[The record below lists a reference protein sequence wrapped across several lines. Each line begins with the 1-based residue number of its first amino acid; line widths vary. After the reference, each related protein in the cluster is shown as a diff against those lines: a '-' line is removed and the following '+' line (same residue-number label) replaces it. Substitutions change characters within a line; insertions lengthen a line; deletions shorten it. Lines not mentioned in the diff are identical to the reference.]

1 MARRPRSAAATAR
14 PGWAW
19 DLAAVLALLIL
30 PAIML
35 KELPGGLPPYGGD
48 VVLHVYPLFSLLAAG
63 LHAGRPALW
72 NFYAAGGYPLA
83 PYSALA
89 VDPPVAAALLA
100 LPVTAAIAALYAFDL
115 AVMGLGMYWL
125 AAELG
130 LSRPARLLAA
140 CTFAYG
146 GFVAAHAYAGH
157 LLELDAV
164 CWLPVAYLLLRRAI
178 TRHSWPYAAWCG
190 ATSGLMVLAAG
201 LQFLPF
207 ALAPLPALAL
217 WRLVVCVRAHASF
230 WRAAWPAVALL
241 LAGLVAAAL
250 AAVLLLPF
258 WELLGGTLRSAAV
271 PYATATA
278 QSLPSWQGLLLFAAP
293 NALGNPATGS
303 YWPASRFGPYFH
315 EIYAYAGLLP
325 LLLAPVALAR
335 RRAALPY
342 AALALLSLLVML
354 GWHTPLYLVIYH
366 LPGGGL
372 FRAPAR
378 AGLVVDFALAIVAA
392 YGLDALRE
400 STRGLGRLLAPV
412 ALALLALLAVLLAAA
427 NGAFGVP
434 AAGHA
439 TALAGAGRLAAALSL
454 GLVAWVGLRWDR
466 RLAGVLPA
474 LALLDLA
481 TANGPLL
488 QPTDPARYYS
498 HVEAAGTL
506 PPGAGAYRL
515 WARDNAI
522 LPGLGMVTRR
532 LYDVQD
538 FAPLALRDYW
548 QVSHPSEAART
559 GDQAVVTG
567 RDTIRD
573 TVPFFLN
580 LFGVRTIFSD
590 VPLSDPALRL
600 AGRVTTL
607 RWTIPGGADWN
618 MHPVRATSLLYR
630 NTAALPRSFVAPRAI
645 SIDDPAAA
653 LAALQRGAV
662 DLKQTAVLSRSPAPA
677 TGAVAA
683 AQRAW
688 AAWLSAAPENT
699 LTTVAAAGPRGG
711 YLVID
716 DGWFPGWTAT
726 VDGHEAPMQRADYLL
741 REVRLPPGRH
751 IVRLVYAPLPYLVGM
766 LMTLVTAV
774 ALLILAM
781 VGLLRGARRSRRA

>member
-1 MARRPRSAAATAR
+1 MAQRSAAALAR

-19 DLAAVLALLIL
+19 DLLAVLALLIL
-30 PAIML
+30 PALVL
-35 KELPGGLPPYGGD
+35 KEAPGGLPPYGGD

-63 LHAGRPALW
+63 LHAGRLALW

-89 VDPPVAAALLA
+89 FDPPVAAALLA

-115 AVMGLGMYWL
+115 AMMGLGMYWL
-125 AAELG
+125 AADLG

-157 LLELDAV
+157 LLELGAV

-178 TRHSWPYAAWCG
+178 TRHSWAYAVWCG
-190 ATSGLMVLAAG
+190 ATIGLMVLAAG

-217 WRLVVCVRAHASF
+217 WRLVVSSRAGALSL
-230 WRAAWPAVALL
+230 WRAAWPALALI

-258 WELLGGTLRSAAV
+258 WELLGGTLRSAPV

-293 NALGNPATGS
+293 NALGNPAAGS
-303 YWPASRFGPYFH
+303 YWPASRFSPYFH

-342 AALALLSLLVML
+342 AALALLALLVML
-354 GWHTPLYLVIYH
+354 GSHTPLYLAIYH

-392 YGLDALRE
+392 FGLDALRD
-400 STRGLGRLLAPV
+400 TARGLGRLLGPV
-412 ALALLALLAVLLAAA
+412 ALALLAVLAVLLAAA
-427 NGAFGVP
+427 NGGLGVP
-434 AAGHA
+434 AAGRA
-439 TALAGAGRLAAALSL
+439 AALAGAVRLAIALGL
-454 GLVAWVGLRWDR
+454 GLVVWAGLRWDR
-466 RLAGVLPA
+466 RLVGVLPA
-474 LALLDLA
+474 LALLDLV
-481 TANGPLL
+481 TANGPLVS
-488 QPTDPARYYS
+488 PTDPARYYS
-498 HVEAAGTL
+498 HVGAAGAL
-506 PPGAGAYRL
+506 PPGASSYRL

-548 QVSHPSEAART
+548 QLSHPSEAART
-559 GDQAVVTG
+559 GAQAVVTG

-573 TVPFFLN
+573 TAPFFLN
-580 LFGVRTIFSD
+580 LFGVRTVFSD
-590 VPLSDPALRL
+590 VALSDPALRP

-618 MHPVRATSLLYR
+618 MHPVRATSLVYR
-630 NTAALPRSFVAPRAI
+630 NSAALPRLFVATRAI
-645 SIDDPAAA
+645 TIDDPAAA

-662 DLKQTAVLSRSPAPA
+662 DPRRTVLLSRSPAPA
-677 TGAVAA
+677 TGLAA
-683 AQRAW
+683 SAQRAW
-688 AAWLSAAPENT
+688 AAWLAAAPENALST
-699 LTTVAAAGPRGG
+699 SADGGPRGG

-716 DGWFPGWTAT
+716 DGWYPGWTAT
-726 VDGHEAPMQRADYLL
+726 VDGHDAPVRRADYLL
-741 REVRLPPGRH
+741 RAVYLPPGRH
-751 IVRLVYAPLPYLVGM
+751 TVRLVYAPLTYLLGA
-766 LMTLVTAV
+766 LITLVTAA
-774 ALLILAM
+774 ALLALAAAAL
-781 VGLLRGARRSRRA
+781 VRRARRTSRA